1 MDTAVRDR
9 MFDPFFTTRATGT
22 GLGLAIVARIVNAHG
37 GRLQIISDEGAG
49 TEVRVFLP
57 HHGEPSTT
65 RRSIPPES
73 LRTSSLPPMPAE
85 LRRAMST
92 KKNGHDE

>member
-9 MFDPFFTTRATGT
+9 AFDPFFTTRATGT

-57 HHGEPSTT
+57 HNGEPSAAH
-65 RRSIPPES
+65 RSIPAETI
-73 LRTSSLPPMPAE
+73 RTSSVPPMPAE
-85 LRRAMST
+85 LRRAMTT
-92 KKNGHDE
+92 KDN